1 MRTSPRIHSYA
12 PGLYLIALA
21 PPLTGFGDFMGIW
34 FFEGPPRVL
43 VDVGPAATT
52 PQLLAALEEIGT
64 KRIDYILL
72 THVHIDHAG
81 GLAAIAAAFPQ
92 APVVAHSR
100 GRPHLADPARLWA
113 GSLKT
118 LGKTAEAYGPIA
130 AVPAERLALAEDLI
144 DSRIE
149 AIYTPGHASHH
160 VSYRLDDLLFAGE
173 AGGVCL
179 AVEGAQDFLRPATP
193 PRFRLQTALSS
204 LDALIA
210 LDLGKICYSH
220 FGLRADARGQLRAH
234 RDQLLLWQQIVA
246 EETPQHPK
254 GQAEKACLQRLMRED
269 HRLAS
274 FRHLPAGV
282 RQREE
287 GFLRNSLRGFMG
299 EFEEKQAR
307 ASEAE

>member
-1 MRTSPRIHSYA
+1 MHTSPRIHPYA

-21 PPLTGFGDFMGIW
+21 PPLEGFRDFIGIW

-52 PQLLAALEEIGT
+52 TQLLTALEQVGAN
-64 KRIDYILL
+64 RLDYILL

-92 APVVAHSR
+92 ALVVAHSR
-100 GRPHLADPARLWA
+100 GLGHLADPARLWA

-130 AVPAERLALAEDLI
+130 AVAAERLAAAEDLAEP
-144 DSRIE
+144 RIE
-149 AIYTPGHASHH
+149 TICTPGHAPHH
-160 VSYRLDDLLFAGE
+160 VSYRLGALLFAGE

-179 AVEGAQDFLRPATP
+179 AAEGAQDFLRPATP

-210 LDLGKICYSH
+210 LNPGKICYSH
-220 FGLRADARGQLRAH
+220 FGLREDAGGQLRAH
-234 RDQLLLWQQIVA
+234 REQLMLWQHIVA
-246 EETPQHPK
+246 EETPRHPE
-254 GQAEKACLQRLMRED
+254 GRAETPCLQRLMRED
-269 HRLAS
+269 PRLAA
-274 FRHLPAGV
+274 FQRLPAAV
-282 RQREE
+282 RQREI

-299 EFEEKQAR
+299 EFEEIQIR
-307 ASEAE
+307 A